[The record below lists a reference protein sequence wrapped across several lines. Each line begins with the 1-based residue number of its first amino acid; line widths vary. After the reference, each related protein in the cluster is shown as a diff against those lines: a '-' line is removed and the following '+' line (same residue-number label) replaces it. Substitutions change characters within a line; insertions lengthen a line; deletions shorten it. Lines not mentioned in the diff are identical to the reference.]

1 MYLIKE
7 MPIAERPRERLEK
20 YGASSLSTC
29 ELIAIILH
37 TGTTS
42 ASAIEIAQDIIFD
55 IKEASGL
62 QDKTIAELSR
72 FRGVGKAKAIT
83 LLAALELGKR
93 ALKDEKQMMIIST
106 PAEVFNLVKD
116 EMAGLKQEVMMAIYL
131 DLKGR
136 LIAKKQIFVGG
147 LNQSLIH
154 PREIFKYAVKYSAYS
169 VILVHNH
176 PSGDPEPSQQDL
188 DVTELICEAGTMM
201 QIKVVDHVIIGKN
214 RFVSINDYIKK
225 KGGK

>member
-7 MPIAERPRERLEK
+7 MPLAERPRERLEK
-20 YGASSLSTC
+20 YGAQALSTC

-42 ASAIEIAQDIIFD
+42 ASAIEIAQDIIFE
-55 IKEASGL
+55 IKEASTL
-62 QDKTIAELSR
+62 KDITIAELSC

-93 ALKDEKQMMIIST
+93 ALTEEKEKIQLST
-106 PAEVFNLVKD
+106 SLDVFNLLKD
-116 EMAGLKQEVMMAIYL
+116 DLAALKQEVMVALYL

-136 LIAKKQIFVGG
+136 LIAKKQLFVGG
-147 LNQSLIH
+147 INQSLIH

-169 VILVHNH
+169 IILVHNH

-188 DVTELICEAGTMM
+188 DVTEVICEAGNLM

-214 RFVSINDYIKK
+214 RFVSINEYTKR